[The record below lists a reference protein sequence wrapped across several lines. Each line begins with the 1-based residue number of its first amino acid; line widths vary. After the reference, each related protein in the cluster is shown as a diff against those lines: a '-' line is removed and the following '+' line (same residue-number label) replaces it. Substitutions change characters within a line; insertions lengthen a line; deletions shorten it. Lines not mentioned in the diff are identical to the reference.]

1 MMKNKKRNL
10 MEQKINFDELV
21 QMKQDGKI
29 GWLDFV
35 LKGDD
40 AEEYKQWC
48 QDHGEEP
55 TEDNAELFVEM
66 TDAKAMELQATA

>member
-1 MMKNKKRNL
+1 
-10 MEQKINFDELV
+10 MEQNISYNELV

-29 GWLDFV
+29 GWLDFL

-48 QDHGEEP
+48 QDHNEEP
-55 TEDNAELFVEM
+55 TEENAELFVEM
-66 TDAKAMELQATA
+66 TDAKALELLAIA

>member
-1 MMKNKKRNL
+1 
-10 MEQKINFDELV
+10 MEQNMNYNELV

-29 GWLDFV
+29 GWLDFL

-40 AEEYKQWC
+40 ADDYKQWC

-55 TEDNAELFVEM
+55 TEANAELYVEM
-66 TDAKAMELQATA
+66 

>member
-1 MMKNKKRNL
+1 MKQN
-10 MEQKINFDELV
+10 ISYDELV

-35 LKGDD
+35 MKGDD

-48 QDHGEEP
+48 ENHGEEP
-55 TEDNAELFVEM
+55 TEANAGLFVEM
-66 TDAKAMELQATA
+66 SDERAMQLMATL

>member
-1 MMKNKKRNL
+1 
-10 MEQKINFDELV
+10 MEQNKSYDELV

-29 GWLDFV
+29 GWLDFL

-48 QDHGEEP
+48 QDHNEEP
-55 TEDNAELFVEM
+55 TEENAELFVEM
-66 TDAKAMELQATA
+66 TDAKALELLATA

>member
-1 MMKNKKRNL
+1 
-10 MEQKINFDELV
+10 MEQNNSYDELV

-29 GWLDFV
+29 GWLDFL

-48 QDHGEEP
+48 QDHNEEP
-55 TEDNAELFVEM
+55 TEENAELFVEM
-66 TDAKAMELQATA
+66 TDAKALELLATA

>member
-1 MMKNKKRNL
+1 
-10 MEQKINFDELV
+10 MEQNKSYDELV

-40 AEEYKQWC
+40 ADEYKQWC

-55 TEDNAELFVEM
+55 TEENAELFVEM
-66 TDAKAMELQATA
+66 TDAKTIELLATA

>member
-1 MMKNKKRNL
+1 
-10 MEQKINFDELV
+10 MEQNISYDELV

-29 GWLDFV
+29 GWLDFL

-48 QDHGEEP
+48 LDHNEEP
-55 TEDNAELFVEM
+55 TEENAELFVEM
-66 TDAKAMELQATA
+66 TDAKALELLATA

>member
-1 MMKNKKRNL
+1 
-10 MEQKINFDELV
+10 MEQNKSYDELV

-40 AEEYKQWC
+40 ADEYKQWC
-48 QDHGEEP
+48 QNHGEEP

-66 TDAKAMELQATA
+66 ADAKAVELLAKA

>member
-1 MMKNKKRNL
+1 
-10 MEQKINFDELV
+10 MEQNKSYDELV

-35 LKGDD
+35 QKGDD

-66 TDAKAMELQATA
+66 TDAKAMELLATA

>member
-1 MMKNKKRNL
+1 MKQN
-10 MEQKINFDELV
+10 ISYDELV

-35 LKGDD
+35 MKGND

-48 QDHGEEP
+48 ENHGEEP
-55 TEDNAELFVEM
+55 SEANAELFVEM
-66 TDAKAMELQATA
+66 SDERAMQLMATL

>member
-1 MMKNKKRNL
+1 
-10 MEQKINFDELV
+10 MEQNISYNELV

-29 GWLDFV
+29 GWLDFL

-48 QDHGEEP
+48 QDHNEEP
-55 TEDNAELFVEM
+55 TEENAELFVEM
-66 TDAKAMELQATA
+66 TDAKALELLATA

>member
-1 MMKNKKRNL
+1 
-10 MEQKINFDELV
+10 MEQNNSYDELV

-40 AEEYKQWC
+40 ADEYKQWC
-48 QDHGEEP
+48 QNHGEEP

-66 TDAKAMELQATA
+66 ADAKAVELLAKA

>member
-1 MMKNKKRNL
+1 
-10 MEQKINFDELV
+10 MEQNKSYDELV

-29 GWLDFV
+29 GWLDFL

-48 QDHGEEP
+48 QDHDEEP
-55 TEDNAELFVEM
+55 TEENAELFVER
-66 TDAKAMELQATA
+66 TDAKALELLATA

>member
-1 MMKNKKRNL
+1 
-10 MEQKINFDELV
+10 MEQNISYNELV

-29 GWLDFV
+29 GWLDFL

-48 QDHGEEP
+48 QDHDEEP
-55 TEDNAELFVEM
+55 TEENAELFVEM
-66 TDAKAMELQATA
+66 TDAKALELLATA

>member
-1 MMKNKKRNL
+1 
-10 MEQKINFDELV
+10 MEQNKSYDELV
-21 QMKQDGKI
+21 QMKQDG
-29 GWLDFV
+29 
-35 LKGDD
+35 

>member
-1 MMKNKKRNL
+1 
-10 MEQKINFDELV
+10 MEQNKSYDELV

-35 LKGDD
+35 MKGDD
-40 AEEYKQWC
+40 ADEYKQWC

-55 TEDNAELFVEM
+55 TEENAELFVEM
-66 TDAKAMELQATA
+66 TDAKTIELLAIA

>member
-1 MMKNKKRNL
+1 
-10 MEQKINFDELV
+10 MEQNMNYNELV

-29 GWLDFV
+29 GWLDFL

-40 AEEYKQWC
+40 ADDYKQWY

-55 TEDNAELFVEM
+55 TEANAELYVEM
-66 TDAKAMELQATA
+66 TDAKAMELMATK

>member
-1 MMKNKKRNL
+1 
-10 MEQKINFDELV
+10 MEQNIRYDELV

-29 GWLDFV
+29 GWLDFL

-48 QDHGEEP
+48 QDHNEEP
-55 TEDNAELFVEM
+55 TEENAELFVEM
-66 TDAKAMELQATA
+66 TDAKALELLATA

>member
-1 MMKNKKRNL
+1 
-10 MEQKINFDELV
+10 MEQNISYDELV

-29 GWLDFV
+29 GWLDFL

-48 QDHGEEP
+48 QDHDEKP
-55 TEDNAELFVEM
+55 TEENAELFVEM
-66 TDAKAMELQATA
+66 TDAKALELLATA